1 MKTTRRAPLFTILL
15 ALGVALGAG
24 LGCDDKGEGA
34 PSEEAVEQALAEG
47 GEEEVASAEGGEEA
61 EVAKKGDELPEHLA
75 PGEKKHFG
83 APFSNDDEPISLA
96 SALAKMSEAEGPYKV
111 EAKVETVCKK
121 KGCWFTLAAD
131 GVEVPIRVRMKDYAF
146 FISRN
151 TDGAQVVLE
160 GTLKKVVVP
169 QEMAQHFADDEVEG
183 TGKKAEQIEGDQET
197 YEFMA
202 TGVEIS
208 QPAA

>member
-1 MKTTRRAPLFTILL
+1 MKTTGPTQVFTILL
-15 ALGVALGAG
+15 AISVALAAG
-24 LGCDDKGEGA
+24 LGCDDKGEAA
-34 PSEEAVEQALAEG
+34 PSGQAVEHALEEGAGEEGAEG
-47 GEEEVASAEGGEEA
+47 TGEA
-61 EVAKKGDELPEHLA
+61 EAAKKGDELPEHLA

-83 APFSNDDEPISLA
+83 APFTVGDDPISLA
-96 SALAKMSEAEGPYKV
+96 SALAKVSEGEGPYKV
-111 EAKVETVCKK
+111 EAKIETVCKK

-131 GVEVPIRVRMKDYAF
+131 GVEVPIRVRMKDYGF

-160 GTLKKVVVP
+160 GTLNKVVVP

-183 TGKKAEQIEGDQET
+183 TGEKAEQIDGDQET

-208 QPAA
+208 QTAA